1 MDLWALKCCCA
12 TAGRRLAPQCT
23 TVQAGGG
30 NCPREIISPGEM
42 AGGEFATLG
51 IPKAPNCL
59 THTLTCKPMLCS
71 EADRFANQMATESS
85 TTSQHL
91 KESAV
96 PNTCPNSTET
106 NANCHVR
113 QTMWAPTMKPL
124 NSTCVKFRKLP

>member
-1 MDLWALKCCCA
+1 MHRMQKLFLGTHT
-12 TAGRRLAPQCT
+12 TARGNLYGDYF
-23 TVQAGGG
+23 AGGKF
-30 NCPREIISPGEM
+30 
-42 AGGEFATLG
+42 AGGNFATLG

-96 PNTCPNSTET
+96 PNTCP
-106 NANCHVR
+106 
-113 QTMWAPTMKPL
+113 QTMDPKYAAPLASSLHCQHP
-124 NSTCVKFRKLP
+124 